1 VGFLSAKGIAA
12 RERASAKI
20 RILHLPDLAAVLRER
35 LAQTF
40 GQRYLA
46 ELNAVNQRLRDEIAQ
61 REQAEQKL
69 HECEAN
75 LHRIIDISADAVA
88 FSRFADS
95 TLIDV
100 SHGFERLG
108 YRREGAIDHTWEQ
121 LGIWADP
128 RRHEEFRRRL
138 ADDGSVR
145 DMEMILRG
153 KDGASIPVNIS
164 GTLIEI
170 NGEICSAMILRNAGE
185 LSAARPDDADTFR
198 LAAPPAITQTPA
210 SDAAEAA
217 IERDARRDHPALVRR
232 ALRILLVEDSPD
244 NRLVLRTYLRKLPCE
259 IDEADNGEIAVNR
272 FVGGSYDVVLMDLHM
287 PVMDGITATHKIREL
302 EQRSHAHCWIIA
314 LTASAFD
321 DELRRMREAG
331 ADLELRKPINKAALL
346 DAIETLTGIRLD
358 EPHATPSTPG
368 D

>member
-12 RERASAKI
+12 RDRASAKI

-40 GQRYLA
+40 GQRYLT
-46 ELNAVNQRLRDEIAQ
+46 ELNEISQRLRDEIAQ
-61 REQAEQKL
+61 REQVEQKL
-69 HECEAN
+69 HECKAN
-75 LHRIIDISADAVA
+75 LHRIIDISGVVA
-88 FSRFADS
+88 ITRFEDS

-100 SHGFERLG
+100 SHGFEQLG
-108 YRREGAIDHTWEQ
+108 YKREDAIDHTWEQ
-121 LGIWADP
+121 LGICADP
-128 RRHEEFRRRL
+128 CRHEEFRRRL
-138 ADDGSVR
+138 AADGSVR
-145 DMEMILRG
+145 NMGITLRRR
-153 KDGASIPVNIS
+153 DGVTIPVTIS

-170 NGEICSAMILRNAGE
+170 NGETCSATILRNNGE
-185 LSAARPDDADTFR
+185 LPAARPDDADAFP
-198 LAAPPAITQTPA
+198 LADRPAITQTPA

-217 IERDARRDHPALVRR
+217 IERDGGRDHPALVRR

-244 NRLVLRTYLRKLPCE
+244 NRLVLRTYLRKLSCV
-259 IDEADNGEIAVNR
+259 IDEADNGEIAVGK
-272 FVGGSYDVVLMDLHM
+272 FVAGSYDVVLMDLHM

-302 EQRSHAHCWIIA
+302 EERSHAHCWIIA

-358 EPHATPSTPG
+358 QPHAAPSTSR
-368 D
+368 